1 VLSPPTAGGPDRV
14 PTIRIHLFNFTGD
27 KTMNPRNPLV
37 GLAFAAAF
45 GVNAWAAEPV
55 KIGLVL
61 PMSGPFAA
69 YGKQI
74 EHGVKLYLAT
84 NGDTYGGRKV
94 ELILKDDSP
103 GTAGDVSKRLAQE
116 LVVKDKVDILAGFA
130 LTPSAFAAA
139 PVATE
144 GKKPMIV
151 MNAATS
157 AITTKSPDIV
167 RTSMT
172 LPQNA
177 APIASWAA
185 KNGIKKVFI
194 LIADYGPGYDAGGQ
208 FRKTFTAAGGQIV
221 DEVRA
226 PVSNPDYGPF
236 LQRIKDAKPDAVF
249 VFLPPGAGTVAFM
262 KGFSERG
269 LGQAGIKLISTG
281 DLTDEDILDALG
293 DSALGLITSFH
304 YSEDHKSAENKAYTE
319 AYAKAYPKDRPNFMS
334 VGGYDGMH
342 LIAEVL
348 KKTNGDTD
356 ADKFVAAAKGMKW
369 ESPRG
374 PISIDPATRDI
385 VQTIYIRKV
394 ERVAGKLQNVEFDHV
409 ADFKDPGKE

>member
-1 VLSPPTAGGPDRV
+1 MSALRTAKAPNAFLQPYRNHIVNMKKQLIGVALAATFGLS
-14 PTIRIHLFNFTGD
+14 
-27 KTMNPRNPLV
+27 
-37 GLAFAAAF
+37 
-45 GVNAWAAEPV
+45 AWAADPV
-55 KIGLVL
+55 KVGLVL

-74 EHGVKLYLAT
+74 EHGVKLYLAQ
-84 NGDTYGGRKV
+84 NGDTFGGRKV
-94 ELILKDDSP
+94 ELVLKDDSP

-116 LVVKDKVDILAGFA
+116 LVIKDKVDVLAGFG
-130 LTPSAFAAA
+130 LTPSAFAVAG
-139 PVATE
+139 VATE
-144 GKKPMIV
+144 AKKPMVV

-157 AITTKSPDIV
+157 AITTKSPYIV

-172 LPQNA
+172 LPQNS
-177 APIASWAA
+177 APIATWAA
-185 KNGIKKVFI
+185 KNGLKKVFI

-208 FRKTFTAAGGQIV
+208 FKKTFTAAGGEVV
-221 DEVRA
+221 DEVRV

-249 VFLPPGAGTVAFM
+249 LFLPPGAGTVAFM

-269 LGQAGIKLISTG
+269 LGQAGIKLIATG

-304 YSEDHKSAENKAYTE
+304 YSEVHKSPENKAYTD
-319 AYAKAYPKDRPNFMS
+319 AYYKAYPKDRPNFMS

-342 LIAEVL
+342 LIADVL
-348 KKTNGDTD
+348 KKTGGSTD
-356 ADKFVAAAKGMKW
+356 AAKFVEAAKGMKW
-369 ESPRG
+369 VSPRG
-374 PISIDPATRDI
+374 PVTIDPATRDI

-394 ERVAGKLQNVEFDHV
+394 EKVGGKLQNVEFDQM